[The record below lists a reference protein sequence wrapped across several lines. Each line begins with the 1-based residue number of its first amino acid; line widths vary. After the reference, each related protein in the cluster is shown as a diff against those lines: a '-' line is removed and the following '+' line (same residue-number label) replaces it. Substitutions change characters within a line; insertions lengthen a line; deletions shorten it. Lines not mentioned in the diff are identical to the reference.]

1 MVDMQTLGYA
11 SVYSFS
17 PAFVREITENE
28 EPLETEDSAIYQFDR
43 TETRVLGILATLVY
57 MLLIGTIVSFI
68 LKAFK

>member
-1 MVDMQTLGYA
+1 MVDMQCLGYA

-28 EPLETEDSAIYQFDR
+28 ELLEKEDSAIYQFDR
-43 TETRVLGILATLVY
+43 TETRLLGILASLVY

-68 LKAFK
+68 IKAFK

>member
-17 PAFVREITENE
+17 PAFVREITEKE
-28 EPLETEDSAIYQFDR
+28 ETLETEDSAIYQFDR
-43 TETRVLGILATLVY
+43 TETRLLGILASLVY

-68 LKAFK
+68 VKAFK